1 MNRKSEQLIPLSEEM
16 GYADAYLYIMSQRFG
31 EMLEVVKEID
41 ERYLYVRV
49 PRLIIQPI
57 LENAIEHGLNFRKQ
71 GKLKISIFAR
81 EDKLFI
87 EIVNNGILTEKDKR
101 KIEELLNTDTKEL
114 HSVSLGIRNVNKRIK
129 MICGPDCGLTIKSNN
144 ENHTVST
151 IIVKIDNLERQ

>member
-1 MNRKSEQLIPLSEEM
+1 M

-31 EMLEVVKEID
+31 EMLEVTKEID

>member
-1 MNRKSEQLIPLSEEM
+1 MLFRS
-16 GYADAYLYIMSQRFG
+16 DAYLYIMSQRFG
-31 EMLEVVKEID
+31 EMLEVTKEID

>member
-1 MNRKSEQLIPLSEEM
+1 
-16 GYADAYLYIMSQRFG
+16 
-31 EMLEVVKEID
+31 MLEVAKEID

>member
-31 EMLEVVKEID
+31 EMLEVTKEID

>member
-1 MNRKSEQLIPLSEEM
+1 M

-31 EMLEVVKEID
+31 EMLEVTKEID

-129 MICGPDCGLTIKSNN
+129 IICAPECGLTIKRNN
-144 ENHTVST
+144 ENHTDST